1 MGEQIFKEAV
11 NVISNDYLSIY
22 LSIVKMQIRFTKL
35 FYKLF
40 K

>member
-22 LSIVKMQIRFTKL
+22 RKDANPIHKAFFISFLTDQ
-35 FYKLF
+35 
-40 K
+40 